1 MQYWLWVFWGRLLVV
16 KGEEMPILTK
26 QEETEKRRPVA
37 RHLGKAGFAAGL
49 LVILAC
55 TYLQYAIPGLNL
67 VTGTLIVYGV
77 PILVT
82 SLIWGRTIIFKA
94 LNRMYAALKYGF
106 GYFGI
111 FTIIGIGASILII
124 FLLTAF
130 DPSAINLL
138 NKPNP
143 VLQVSPEL
151 AWYMVGFSFLVV
163 GPSEEYLFR
172 GFVFGGLLNV
182 SKGQHWLTLALVSSI
197 FFAAV
202 HLYYAVVYGIASLV
216 AFADLITFGMAMAAT
231 YYVSGGNLL
240 VPAILHGA
248 YDATA
253 YVSIATSSDIGVQLR
268 DLMIVIG
275 LVSALLVFSR
285 KKPKRD
291 M

>member
-1 MQYWLWVFWGRLLVV
+1 MSLLTQ
-16 KGEEMPILTK
+16 E
-26 QEETEKRRPVA
+26 EETEKRRPVG
-37 RHLGKAGFAAGL
+37 RRLGKAGFTAGL
-49 LVILAC
+49 VVILAC
-55 TYLQYAIPGLNL
+55 SYLQYVIPGLNL
-67 VTGTLIVYGV
+67 VTVTLLVYGI

-82 SLIWGRTIIFKA
+82 GLIWGRTVIFKA

-111 FTIIGIGASILII
+111 FTIIGLGASILII

-130 DPSAINLL
+130 DLSAIKLL

-151 AWYMVGFSFLVV
+151 AWFMVGFSFLVV

-182 SKGQHWLTLALVSSI
+182 FKGRHWLTLALVSSI

-202 HLYYAVVYGIASLV
+202 HLYYAVVYGVTSLV

-240 VPAILHGA
+240 VPAMIHGA

-275 LVSALLVFSR
+275 VVAALLVFSR
-285 KKPKRD
+285 KKPTREPLIKD
-291 M
+291 